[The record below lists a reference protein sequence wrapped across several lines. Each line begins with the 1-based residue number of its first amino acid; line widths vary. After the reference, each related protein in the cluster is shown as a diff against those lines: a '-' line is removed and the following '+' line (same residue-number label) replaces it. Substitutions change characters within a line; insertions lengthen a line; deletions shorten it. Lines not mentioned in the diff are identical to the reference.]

1 MQTQDKRS
9 QTRRKVFAITAGAA
23 ALGLGVTATV
33 AAWTDTE
40 WVFGG
45 DGAGGP
51 GVGTSSFSVQQNTVA
66 PFGAGTWT
74 DEADNP
80 GGEIV
85 FENTGIDATALTPGD
100 SVYAQVALRTS
111 TTSVAGDVE
120 LQPAV
125 PAAGIAADDPAG
137 LLFAA
142 LDVRVVTDDAAFTCN
157 ASAFSGAPGAP
168 ALIADGPLATTGGS
182 AMQALAA
189 AAGSVQYYCFEVTL
203 PDPVPLAGGT
213 TIDDYMGLSIA
224 PAWEFQAES

>member
-1 MQTQDKRS
+1 MQTQDKRVT
-9 QTRRKVFAITAGAA
+9 TRRKVFAITAGAA

-51 GVGTSSFSVQQNTVA
+51 GVGTSTFSVQQNTVA
-66 PFGAGTWT
+66 PFAAGTWT
-74 DEADNP
+74 DESDNP

-111 TTSVAGDVE
+111 ATSVAGDVE

-125 PAAGIAADDPAG
+125 PAAGIAVDDPAG

-142 LDVRVVTDDAAFTCN
+142 LDVRVVTDDVSFTCD
-157 ASAFSGAPGAP
+157 ATAFSGAPGAP
-168 ALIADGPLATTGGS
+168 ALIADGPLASTGGS

-189 AAGSVQYYCFEVTL
+189 TAGSVQYYCFEVTL
-203 PDPVPLAGGT
+203 PDPVPVAGGA